1 MTHPLL
7 DGHEAGELT
16 QDGKLFAQADDK
28 LLQLRL
34 LSLQKHQELAEL
46 LGTSAGF
53 WDVCLCS
60 PRAGLHPRPGSRPRS
75 P

>member
-34 LSLQKHQELAEL
+34 LPLQKDQELAEL
-46 LGTSAGF
+46 LGISDGF
-53 WDVCLCS
+53 RGVCLCP
-60 PRAGLHPRPGSRPRS
+60 PRAGLHPRPGFRPRS